1 MGIYTDF
8 INQTVK
14 SVEYRGANVIQYD
27 DGGGELYISFQ
38 TLLKFLEDYINLK
51 SDGKSVVKIDWE
63 SDKPFFAYST
73 SVSFNL
79 LTCYMYNDYVKNSPG
94 SFYQDGVATFHP
106 FTQFSTVTSPDIISL
121 QKTLETQAGT
131 PDFPTPLNYSV
142 YPTIGNINYIYV
154 NAGFISQKLL
164 EGSDNSDNQVSVRKM
179 LQDIC
184 NGVGKALGSVN
195 DFQVIIDE
203 DTGMV
208 TIVDFNQKRIKGLAN
223 IKNTP
228 ITTIKAQGLGSFV
241 TDISAQ
247 SSITPELATVISIG
261 AQANANQL
269 GVEATSFSRLSRG
282 ITDRIYREKIV
293 ANNTDINK
301 VTDEGNTQFENTKKA
316 YITVIANQFPKTPED
331 PNSEVTFRSDDK
343 LNLENICTELYRALL
358 GKFTETNQAA
368 ATFIPVKL
376 DMTLQGISG
385 IKIFQRFTISGD
397 VLPYTYKDNFDFIVT
412 GISHEVTTNNK
423 WATKISAIIALKET

>member
-1 MGIYTDF
+1 MGLYTDF
-8 INQTVK
+8 ITQTVK
-14 SVEYRGANVIQYD
+14 SVEYRGANILQYD

-38 TLLKFLEDYINLK
+38 TLLKFLEDYVNLK
-51 SDGKSVVKIDWE
+51 SDGKSIVKIDWE
-63 SDKPFFAYST
+63 SDKPFFAYTT

-79 LTCYMYNDYVKNSPG
+79 LTCYLYNDYVKNSPG
-94 SFYQDGVATFHP
+94 SFFQDGVATFHP
-106 FTQFSTVTSPDIISL
+106 FTQFSLVTSTAIIEL
-121 QKTLETQAGT
+121 QKTLETEAGT
-131 PDFPTPLNYSV
+131 TENETPPTYSI
-142 YPTIGNINYIYV
+142 YPTIGNLNYVYV
-154 NAGFISQKLL
+154 NAGFISEKLL
-164 EGSDNSDNQVSVRKM
+164 EGSNNSENQVSVRKM

-184 NGVGKALGSVN
+184 DGIGKALGSIN

-203 DTGMV
+203 DAGMMTV
-208 TIVDFNQKRIKGLAN
+208 VDFNQKRIKGLSD
-223 IKNTP
+223 IEGTK

-269 GVEATSFSRLSRG
+269 GVEATSFSRLSTG

-293 ANNTDINK
+293 ANNTDISK

-316 YITVIANQFPKTPED
+316 YITVLANQRPKEPERD
-331 PNSEVTFRSDDK
+331 ITFKSDDK

-358 GKFTETNQAA
+358 GKFTETNQVA

-376 DMTLQGISG
+376 DLTLQGISG

-397 VLPYTYKDNFDFIVT
+397 VLPYTYNDNFDFIIT
-412 GISHEVTTNNK
+412 GVSHEVSTNNK
-423 WATKISAIIALKET
+423 WLTKISAIIALKET